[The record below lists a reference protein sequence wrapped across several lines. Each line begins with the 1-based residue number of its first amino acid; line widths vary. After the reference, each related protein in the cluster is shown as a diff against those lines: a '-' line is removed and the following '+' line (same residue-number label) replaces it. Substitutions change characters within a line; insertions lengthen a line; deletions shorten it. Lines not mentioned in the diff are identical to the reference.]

1 VSPVPAHHIHLICT
15 TAGTACPLRAF
26 HDTGLIWQLP
36 QFQAVASIATVASMP
51 GQQDQ
56 LHLTGQKE
64 DGGIEF

>member
-1 VSPVPAHHIHLICT
+1 
-15 TAGTACPLRAF
+15 LRAF